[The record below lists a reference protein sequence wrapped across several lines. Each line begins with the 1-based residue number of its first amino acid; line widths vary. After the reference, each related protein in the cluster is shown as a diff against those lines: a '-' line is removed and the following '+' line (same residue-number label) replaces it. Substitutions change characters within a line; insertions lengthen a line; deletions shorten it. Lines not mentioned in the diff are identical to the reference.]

1 MEQYPRC
8 ICGGYEQDLR
18 KGQERWARRS
28 KQTGNPGQSSPLF
41 SSHGQRLMKQ
51 SLLDVSRESLNATLA
66 SIPAATSQSVF
77 WAGYDTARLVH
88 IEFWPLWQSSA
99 RNLKLGDNGLVI
111 SGGEGEIK
119 CTSRRWVDIWG
130 RRIDKVWEQAVG
142 SARGLLISRPGLT
155 EVSVPSGPRAS
166 GLMKCSA
173 SSGRSCAMLWTG

>member
-1 MEQYPRC
+1 MEQCPRC
-8 ICGGYEQDLR
+8 VCGGSEQDLR

-28 KQTGNPGQSSPLF
+28 KQTENPGQSSPLF
-41 SSHGQRLMKQ
+41 SSHVTRLMKQ
-51 SLLDVSRESLNATLA
+51 SLLDISQESLDVTLA
-66 SIPAATSQSVF
+66 SIPTATSQSVF

-119 CTSRRWVDIWG
+119 CTPRRWVDIWG

-155 EVSVPSGPRAS
+155 EVSLTDDARAS
-166 GLMKCSA
+166 GLIECSV
-173 SSGRSCAMLWTG
+173 SSGRSCAMSWTG